1 MKTGKILI
9 VEGDLTFSKVLQT
22 QLRDA
27 GYVVDAQQTGQKAL
41 EELKREWVDLLIVSS
56 NLQGEMDGFGFIKA
70 VKKNKGL
77 SKIPI
82 LMTSNKPG
90 IKKVV
95 EKLGVE
101 DFFEK
106 PSKVDV
112 LKKRAEEILE
122 KKGQVN
128 VDRM

>member
-27 GYVVDAQQTGQKAL
+27 GYVVDAQQTGKKAL

-112 LKKRAEEILE
+112 LKKRAAEILE